1 MENFGKN
8 LVEENLPSE
17 TQAGFLQNKQPHQQQ
32 QQQHST
38 VCRRHRLRNHHPPQT
53 PPPFFL
59 KGHRQQCTAKVI
71 VSVSVCVRAREVV
84 TPFPPRRKNSPK
96 KKIAMNEL
104 IVLNVG
110 YSAMEE
116 KGEEEEEGKM
126 EVMVANCTCTLI
138 KSHDCNIIVDTM
150 TPWDGDLLLQR
161 LQEHQLAPDD
171 ISWVVSTHGHSDHL
185 GNNNLFLKAR
195 HIVGTNI
202 SQRNRYF
209 IHDFTSAPFRL
220 SDTIEVLATPG
231 HTLSCV
237 SLLVRNCAIR
247 TPGSSAALT
256 VAICGDLFE
265 RVEDIGL
272 ATLWLEA
279 GSEDPAAQRRNRA
292 RMAAVADFIVPGHGA
307 GFAVTGAMREA
318 LNGQVG
324 EEGLGG

>member
-1 MENFGKN
+1 
-8 LVEENLPSE
+8 
-17 TQAGFLQNKQPHQQQ
+17 
-32 QQQHST
+32 
-38 VCRRHRLRNHHPPQT
+38 
-53 PPPFFL
+53 
-59 KGHRQQCTAKVI
+59 
-71 VSVSVCVRAREVV
+71 
-84 TPFPPRRKNSPK
+84 
-96 KKIAMNEL
+96 MNEL

-116 KGEEEEEGKM
+116 QDQKVEGEL

-150 TPWDGDLLLQR
+150 TPWDGDLLLKR
-161 LQEHQLAPDD
+161 LQEHRLAPDD

-237 SLLVRNCAIR
+237 SLLVRNCTVAPNADAGDI
-247 TPGSSAALT
+247 PNAPQT
-256 VAICGDLFE
+256 VAIVGDLFE
-265 RVEDIGL
+265 RAEDI
-272 ATLWLEA
+272 ADAALWLDA

-292 RMAAVADFIVPGHGA
+292 RMATLADYIVPGHGP
-307 GFAVTGAMREA
+307 GFAVTGDARAA
-318 LNGQVG
+318 LNAQQVG
-324 EEGLGG
+324 DAAQ

>member
-1 MENFGKN
+1 
-8 LVEENLPSE
+8 
-17 TQAGFLQNKQPHQQQ
+17 
-32 QQQHST
+32 
-38 VCRRHRLRNHHPPQT
+38 
-53 PPPFFL
+53 
-59 KGHRQQCTAKVI
+59 
-71 VSVSVCVRAREVV
+71 
-84 TPFPPRRKNSPK
+84 
-96 KKIAMNEL
+96 MNEL

-116 KGEEEEEGKM
+116 KGEEVEGEM

-237 SLLVRNCAIR
+237 SLLVRNCSIR
-247 TPGSSAALT
+247 TTPGAPSPGPART
-256 VAICGDLFE
+256 VAIVGDLFE
-265 RVEDIGL
+265 RAEDI
-272 ATLWLEA
+272 ADAALWLEA

-318 LNGQVG
+318 LRGQV
-324 EEGLGG
+324 EEGGQ